1 MKRLL
6 LTFMAVVTAMLSFAT
21 DYKLVTDAS
30 QLEVGANYIVVGV
43 DDSGKYYGMGAIKST
58 NRNAIA
64 VTPNND
70 VITIGE
76 EAVTPVTLTA
86 VEDASYPWAFKV
98 TTTGKYLW
106 AASTSSNHL
115 KENEDLT
122 VSATHASVQVAENG
136 VATVKFN
143 NYSSDGE
150 VRNWLRY
157 NTSKLFSCYNTG
169 QKDIYLYKEVPADAK
184 KLIYFDNQYS
194 NWTNVYIYAWNSV
207 SNEKNAEWPGESLSV
222 NETTG
227 LYEYE
232 VTGDWDKVIF
242 NGGDGNLQ
250 TGNCPLEIGR
260 VYVSSDPLPEHVYLM
275 GHITVNKGNHWKP
288 TFGLEMTKK
297 ETGVYVIDNVYVA
310 DDSNGYGYFSFSTA
324 LGTWDDVNAS
334 TRYGAE
340 TQDSEISV
348 GNTQNVVKGDL
359 SWKIAEGQYKF
370 TLDIL
375 NNTLTVEDATA
386 PVTYIENLAK
396 AAETTGAFSITS
408 NATAVAQQG
417 TNLWIKD
424 DSGWMLVYGSTGQT
438 YTNGDVIPAGYG
450 GTYVEYKGLPELQ
463 NPTGFVA
470 TTNKTAVVKP
480 TAVTADNF
488 SEQPLNSY
496 VELIG
501 KVTLDEGK
509 TRNYTLTD
517 ESGSAA
523 IYTTSSNITVTT
535 GESVR
540 VRGFVSIYVNGETT
554 TYQITPVESEEYV
567 VPTVNTVYFN
577 NTNSSWDKVYAY
589 AWVDGSE
596 PEDCNAAWPGVE
608 LTDTDA
614 EGQYVY
620 TLDTKFDK
628 IVFNDGDNAKTEA
641 DAVEDGKVYSMPV
654 VLSELY
660 MIGNLPNVGWDPSN
674 GTVKL
679 TRNSEGKYY
688 AANVTISNHFDGYGW
703 FCILDKLGE
712 NSSDWTVNDGHR
724 YGPAIADAEVVAG
737 TAAEMV
743 LSDNSWKAIS
753 GTYNVTVDL
762 SALTLLLETPI
773 ADGIDSVNTNGDMQN
788 VEYYNVQ
795 GMKVEKP
802 GKGLYIIHRDGKT
815 FKQYIR

>member
-1 MKRLL
+1 M
-6 LTFMAVVTAMLSFAT
+6 
-21 DYKLVTDAS
+21 
-30 QLEVGANYIVVGV
+30 
-43 DDSGKYYGMGAIKST
+43 
-58 NRNAIA
+58 
-64 VTPNND
+64 
-70 VITIGE
+70 
-76 EAVTPVTLTA
+76 
-86 VEDASYPWAFKV
+86 
-98 TTTGKYLW
+98 
-106 AASTSSNHL
+106 
-115 KENEDLT
+115 
-122 VSATHASVQVAENG
+122 
-136 VATVKFN
+136 
-143 NYSSDGE
+143 
-150 VRNWLRY
+150 RY
-157 NTSKLFSCYNTG
+157 NNASNQTRFRYYKSG
-169 QKDIYLYKEVPADAK
+169 QQAIQLYKKVEADAK

-194 NWTNVYIYAWNSV
+194 KWTNVYIYAWNSV
-207 SNEKNAEWPGESLSV
+207 SNEKNAEWPGELLSV

-232 VTGDWDKVIF
+232 VTGNWDKVIF
-242 NGGDGNLQ
+242 NGGDGNPQ

-275 GHITVNKGNHWKP
+275 GNVTVNKGNHWQP

-340 TQDSEISV
+340 TKDSEIGV
-348 GNTQNVVKGDL
+348 GSTQNVVKGDL

-375 NNTLTVEDATA
+375 NNTLTVEKATA

-438 YTNGDVIPAGYG
+438 YNNGDVIPAGYG
-450 GTYVEYKGLPELQ
+450 GTYLEYRGLPELQ

-470 TTNKTAVVKP
+470 TTNNTGVVKP
-480 TAVTADNF
+480 TSVTAAKF

-501 KVTLDEGK
+501 KVEGK

-523 IYTTSSNITVTT
+523 IYTASSNITVTT
-535 GESVR
+535 GDSVR

-554 TYQITPVESEEYV
+554 TYQITPVESEKYV
-567 VPTVNTVYFN
+567 VP
-577 NTNSSWDKVYAY
+577 
-589 AWVDGSE
+589 
-596 PEDCNAAWPGVE
+596 
-608 LTDTDA
+608 
-614 EGQYVY
+614 
-620 TLDTKFDK
+620 
-628 IVFNDGDNAKTEA
+628 
-641 DAVEDGKVYSMPV
+641 
-654 VLSELY
+654 SELY

-688 AANVTISNHFDGYGW
+688 AANVTISNEFDGYGW

-712 NSSDWTVNDGHR
+712 NADDWTVNKGHR
-724 YGPAIADAEVVAG
+724 YGPAIGDTEVVAG

-743 LSDNSWKAIS
+743 LSGNSWKAIS

>member
-21 DYKLVTDAS
+21 T
-30 QLEVGANYIVVGV
+30 E
-43 DDSGKYYGMGAIKST
+43 T
-58 NRNAIA
+58 W
-64 VTPNND
+64 
-70 VITIGE
+70 E
-76 EAVTPVTLTA
+76 
-86 VEDASYPWAFKV
+86 KV
-98 TTTGKYLW
+98 TTAPASWDGDYLIVYETDSV
-106 AASTSSNHL
+106 AFNGSLTTLDALSNTKPVTITDGMIETTDCDFYFTIATVEGGYSVNSASGYYIGQSSDSNGLKTSTSTVYVNS
-115 KENEDLT
+115 LT
-122 VSATHASVQVAENG
+122 VDNGDIDVECKSAHLRFNST
-136 VATVKFN
+136 TN
-143 NYSSDGE
+143 NYRFRYYKSSS
-150 VRNWLRY
+150 Y
-157 NTSKLFSCYNTG
+157 ASQQTI
-169 QKDIYLYKEVPADAK
+169 QLYKKVEAN
-184 KLIYFDNQYS
+184 LIYFDNQYS
-194 NWTNVYIYAWNSV
+194 NWTNVYAYAWNSV
-207 SNEKNAEWPGESLSV
+207 SSEKNAEWPGVQLSV

-242 NGGDGNLQ
+242 NSGDGNQQ

-275 GHITVNKGNHWKP
+275 GNVTVNTGNHWQP

-297 ETGVYVIDNVYVA
+297 ETGVYVIDNAYVA
-310 DDSNGYGYFSFSTA
+310 DASNGYGYFSFSTA
-324 LGTWDDVNAS
+324 LGTWSDVEAS

-340 TQDSEISV
+340 TLDSEI
-348 GNTQNVVKGDL
+348 GIGDTQNVVKGSN
-359 SWKIAEGQYKF
+359 SWKIAEGQYKL

-375 NNTLTVEDATA
+375 NNTLTVEEATA

-396 AAETTGAFSITS
+396 AAETTGAFSITT

-417 TNLWIKD
+417 INLWIKD

-450 GTYVEYKGLPELQ
+450 GTYLEYKGLPELQ

-470 TTNKTAVVKP
+470 ATNNTGAVKP
-480 TAVTADNF
+480 TAVTAANF

-523 IYTTSSNITVTT
+523 IYTTSADINVTT

-567 VPTVNTVYFN
+567 VPTENTVYFN

-596 PEDCNAAWPGVE
+596 PVDCNATWPGVE

-628 IVFNDGDNAKTEA
+628 IIFNDGENAATAE

-688 AANVTISNHFDGYGW
+688 AANVTIQDNYGGYGW
-703 FCILDKLGE
+703 FCILDQLGE
-712 NSSDWTVNDGHR
+712 NSDDWSVNTGHR
-724 YGPAIADAEVVAG
+724 YGPAVGDTEVIAG
-737 TAAEMV
+737 TAAEML
-743 LSDNSWKAIS
+743 LSGNSWKAKS

-762 SALTLLLETPI
+762 SALTLLLETPVV
-773 ADGIDSVNTNGDMQN
+773 DGIDSVNANGDMQN

>member
-1 MKRLL
+1 
-6 LTFMAVVTAMLSFAT
+6 MAVVTAMLSFAT

-43 DDSGKYYGMGAIKST
+43 DDSNNYYGMGAIKST

-86 VEDASYPWAFKV
+86 VEDESYPWAFKV

-106 AASTSSNHL
+106 AASTGSNHL
-115 KENEDLT
+115 KESDDLT
-122 VSATHASVQVAENG
+122 ASATHASVQVAETG
-136 VATVKFN
+136 IATIKFN
-143 NYSSDGE
+143 NFDSNNKE

-157 NTSKLFSCYNTG
+157 NTSKLFSCYTTG

-194 NWTNVYIYAWNSV
+194 NWTNVYAYAWNSV
-207 SNEKNAEWPGESLSV
+207 SSEKNAEWPGELLSV

-232 VTGDWDKVIF
+232 VTGDWDMVIF
-242 NGGDGNLQ
+242 NSGDVNQQ

-275 GHITVNKGNHWKP
+275 GNVTVNKGNHWQP

-297 ETGVYVIDNVYVA
+297 GTGVYVIDNVYVA

-375 NNTLTVEDATA
+375 NNTLTVEEATA

-417 TNLWIKD
+417 INLWIKD

-438 YTNGDVIPAGYG
+438 YNNGDVIPAGYG
-450 GTYVEYKGLPELQ
+450 GTYLEYKGLPELQ
-463 NPTGFVA
+463 NPTGFVV

-480 TAVTADNF
+480 TAVTAANF

-517 ESGSAA
+517 DTGSAA
-523 IYTTSSNITVTT
+523 IYTTSANITVTT
-535 GESVR
+535 GDSVR

-567 VPTVNTVYFN
+567 VPTENTVYFN

-589 AWVDGSE
+589 AWVDGSN
-596 PEDCNAAWPGVE
+596 PVDCNAAWPGVE
-608 LTDTDA
+608 LTDTDT

-628 IVFNDGDNAKTEA
+628 IIFNDGDNAKTEA

-688 AANVTISNHFDGYGW
+688 AANVTISNEYDGYGW

-712 NSSDWTVNDGHR
+712 NADDWTVNDGHR
-724 YGPAIADAEVVAG
+724 YGPAIGDTEVVAG

-743 LSDNSWKAIS
+743 LSGNSWKAIS
-753 GTYNVTVDL
+753 GTYKVTVDL
-762 SALTLLLETPI
+762 DAMTLLLETPLV
-773 ADGIDSVNTNGDMQN
+773 DGIDSVNANDDMQN

>member
-1 MKRLL
+1 
-6 LTFMAVVTAMLSFAT
+6 MAVVTAMLSFAT
-21 DYKLVTDAS
+21 TETWEKVTTAPASWDGDYLIVYETGSVAFDGSLTTLDAANNTKSVTITDGKIETTDCNFYFTVKAEADGYYS
-30 QLEVGANYIVVGV
+30 LKSA
-43 DDSGKYYGMGAIKST
+43 SGKYVG
-58 NRNAIA
+58 NPA
-64 VTPNND
+64 VSNQVKQYDEFSKLNYNTFSVEANGD
-70 VITIGE
+70 AVIT
-76 EAVTPVTLTA
+76 
-86 VEDASYPWAFKV
+86 
-98 TTTGKYLW
+98 
-106 AASTSSNHL
+106 SS
-115 KENEDLT
+115 
-122 VSATHASVQVAENG
+122 
-136 VATVKFN
+136 F
-143 NYSSDGE
+143 
-150 VRNWLRY
+150 Y
-157 NTSKLFSCYNTG
+157 NTSETALTSHTTMRYNNASNQTRFRYYKSG
-169 QKDIYLYKEVPADAK
+169 QQAIQLYKKVEADAK

-275 GHITVNKGNHWKP
+275 GNVTVNKGNHWQP

-297 ETGVYVIDNVYVA
+297 GTGVYVIDNVYVA

-340 TQDSEISV
+340 TQNSEISV
-348 GNTQNVVKGDL
+348 GNTQSVVKGDF
-359 SWKIAEGQYKF
+359 SWMIAEGQYKL

-375 NNTLTVEDATA
+375 NNTLTVEKATA

-470 TTNKTAVVKP
+470 TTNNTGVVKP
-480 TAVTADNF
+480 TAVTAANF
-488 SEQPLNSY
+488 SKQPLNSY

-535 GESVR
+535 GDSVR

-554 TYQITPVESEEYV
+554 TYQITPVESEKYV
-567 VPTVNTVYFN
+567 VPSV
-577 NTNSSWDKVYAY
+577 
-589 AWVDGSE
+589 
-596 PEDCNAAWPGVE
+596 
-608 LTDTDA
+608 
-614 EGQYVY
+614 
-620 TLDTKFDK
+620 
-628 IVFNDGDNAKTEA
+628 
-641 DAVEDGKVYSMPV
+641 
-654 VLSELY
+654 LY

-688 AANVTISNHFDGYGW
+688 AANVTISNEYDGYGW

-712 NSSDWTVNDGHR
+712 NADDWTVNYGHR
-724 YGPAIADAEVVAG
+724 YGPAIADTEVVAG

-743 LSDNSWKAIS
+743 LSANSWKAIS

-773 ADGIDSVNTNGDMQN
+773 ADGIDSVNTNGDMQI

>member
-1 MKRLL
+1 
-6 LTFMAVVTAMLSFAT
+6 MAVVTAMLSFAT
-21 DYKLVTDAS
+21 TETWEKVTTAPASWDGDYLIVYETGSVAFDGSLTTLDAANNTKSVTITDGKIETTDCNFYFTVKAEADGYYS
-30 QLEVGANYIVVGV
+30 LKSA
-43 DDSGKYYGMGAIKST
+43 SGKYVGNPAVSNQLKQYDEFSKFNYNTFDVDT
-58 NRNAIA
+58 NGDA
-64 VTPNND
+64 
-70 VITIGE
+70 VITSSFFDAKE
-76 EAVTPVTLTA
+76 TALT
-86 VEDASYPWAFKV
+86 SH
-98 TTTGKYLW
+98 TTM
-106 AASTSSNHL
+106 
-115 KENEDLT
+115 
-122 VSATHASVQVAENG
+122 
-136 VATVKFN
+136 
-143 NYSSDGE
+143 
-150 VRNWLRY
+150 RY
-157 NTSKLFSCYNTG
+157 NNASNQMRFRYYKSG
-169 QKDIYLYKEVPADAK
+169 QQAIQLYKKVEADAK
-184 KLIYFDNQYS
+184 NLIYFDNQYS
-194 NWTNVYIYAWNSV
+194 NWTNVYAYAWNSV
-207 SNEKNAEWPGESLSV
+207 SSEKNAEWPGELLSV

-242 NGGDGNLQ
+242 NSGDVNQQ

-275 GHITVNKGNHWKP
+275 GNVTVNKGNHWQP

-297 ETGVYVIDNVYVA
+297 GTGVYVIDNVYVA

-340 TQDSEISV
+340 TKDGEISV

-359 SWKIAEGQYKF
+359 SWKITEGQYKF

-396 AAETTGAFSITS
+396 AADMTGAFSITS

-438 YTNGDVIPAGYG
+438 YNNGDVIPAGYG

-470 TTNKTAVVKP
+470 TTNNTGVVKP
-480 TAVTADNF
+480 TAVTAANF

-517 ESGSAA
+517 DTGSAA
-523 IYTTSSNITVTT
+523 IYTTSANITVTT
-535 GESVR
+535 GDSVR

-567 VPTVNTVYFN
+567 VPTVNKVYFN

-589 AWVDGSE
+589 AWVDGSD

-628 IVFNDGDNAKTEA
+628 IIFNDGDNAKTEA

-688 AANVTISNHFDGYGW
+688 AANVTISNEYDGYGW

-712 NSSDWTVNDGHR
+712 NADDWTVNDGHR
-724 YGPAIADAEVVAG
+724 YGPVIGETEVVAG

-743 LSDNSWKAIS
+743 LSANSWKAIS

>member
-1 MKRLL
+1 
-6 LTFMAVVTAMLSFAT
+6 
-21 DYKLVTDAS
+21 
-30 QLEVGANYIVVGV
+30 
-43 DDSGKYYGMGAIKST
+43 
-58 NRNAIA
+58 
-64 VTPNND
+64 
-70 VITIGE
+70 
-76 EAVTPVTLTA
+76 
-86 VEDASYPWAFKV
+86 
-98 TTTGKYLW
+98 
-106 AASTSSNHL
+106 
-115 KENEDLT
+115 
-122 VSATHASVQVAENG
+122 
-136 VATVKFN
+136 
-143 NYSSDGE
+143 
-150 VRNWLRY
+150 
-157 NTSKLFSCYNTG
+157 
-169 QKDIYLYKEVPADAK
+169 
-184 KLIYFDNQYS
+184 
-194 NWTNVYIYAWNSV
+194 
-207 SNEKNAEWPGESLSV
+207 
-222 NETTG
+222 
-227 LYEYE
+227 
-232 VTGDWDKVIF
+232 
-242 NGGDGNLQ
+242 
-250 TGNCPLEIGR
+250 
-260 VYVSSDPLPEHVYLM
+260 M
-275 GHITVNKGNHWKP
+275 GHVTVNKGNHWLP

-297 ETGVYVIDNVYVA
+297 GTGVYVIDNVYVA
-310 DDSNGYGYFSFSTA
+310 DASNGYGYFSFSTA

-340 TQDSEISV
+340 TQNSEIGV
-348 GNTQNVVKGDL
+348 GSTQNVVKGDF
-359 SWKIAEGQYKF
+359 SWKIAEGQYKL

-375 NNTLTVEDATA
+375 NNTLTVEEATA
-386 PVTYIENLAK
+386 PVKYIENLAK
-396 AAETTGAFSITS
+396 AAGTTGAFSITS

-480 TAVTADNF
+480 TAVTAANF

-523 IYTTSSNITVTT
+523 IYTTSSNITVTK

-567 VPTVNTVYFN
+567 VPTVNKVYFN

-628 IVFNDGDNAKTEA
+628 IIFNDGDNAKTEA

-688 AANVTISNHFDGYGW
+688 AANVTISNEFDGYGW

-712 NSSDWTVNDGHR
+712 NADDWTVNDGHR
-724 YGPAIADAEVVAG
+724 YGPAIANTEVVAG

-743 LSDNSWKAIS
+743 LGDSSWKAIS

-773 ADGIDSVNTNGDMQN
+773 ADGIDSVNTNGDMQI

>member
-1 MKRLL
+1 
-6 LTFMAVVTAMLSFAT
+6 
-21 DYKLVTDAS
+21 
-30 QLEVGANYIVVGV
+30 
-43 DDSGKYYGMGAIKST
+43 
-58 NRNAIA
+58 
-64 VTPNND
+64 
-70 VITIGE
+70 
-76 EAVTPVTLTA
+76 
-86 VEDASYPWAFKV
+86 
-98 TTTGKYLW
+98 
-106 AASTSSNHL
+106 
-115 KENEDLT
+115 
-122 VSATHASVQVAENG
+122 
-136 VATVKFN
+136 
-143 NYSSDGE
+143 
-150 VRNWLRY
+150 
-157 NTSKLFSCYNTG
+157 
-169 QKDIYLYKEVPADAK
+169 
-184 KLIYFDNQYS
+184 
-194 NWTNVYIYAWNSV
+194 
-207 SNEKNAEWPGESLSV
+207 
-222 NETTG
+222 
-227 LYEYE
+227 
-232 VTGDWDKVIF
+232 
-242 NGGDGNLQ
+242 
-250 TGNCPLEIGR
+250 
-260 VYVSSDPLPEHVYLM
+260 M
-275 GHITVNKGNHWKP
+275 GHITVNKGNHWQP

-334 TRYGAE
+334 TRYGAD
-340 TQDSEISV
+340 TQNSEIGV

-470 TTNKTAVVKP
+470 TTNNTGVVKP
-480 TAVTADNF
+480 TAVTAANF

-501 KVTLDEGK
+501 KVTEGK

-517 ESGSAA
+517 KSGSAA

-535 GESVR
+535 GDSVR

-567 VPTVNTVYFN
+567 VP
-577 NTNSSWDKVYAY
+577 
-589 AWVDGSE
+589 
-596 PEDCNAAWPGVE
+596 
-608 LTDTDA
+608 
-614 EGQYVY
+614 
-620 TLDTKFDK
+620 
-628 IVFNDGDNAKTEA
+628 
-641 DAVEDGKVYSMPV
+641 
-654 VLSELY
+654 SELY

-712 NSSDWTVNDGHR
+712 NADDWTVNDGHR
-724 YGPAIADAEVVAG
+724 YGPAINNTEVVAG

-743 LSDNSWKAIS
+743 LSGNSWKAIS

>member
-275 GHITVNKGNHWKP
+275 GHVTVNKGNHWQP

-334 TRYGAE
+334 TRYGAD
-340 TQDSEISV
+340 TQNSEIGV

-424 DSGWMLVYGSTGQT
+424 DSGCWMLVYGSTGQT

-470 TTNKTAVVKP
+470 TTNNTGVVKP

-517 ESGSAA
+517 KSGSAA

-535 GESVR
+535 GDSVR

-567 VPTVNTVYFN
+567 VPN
-577 NTNSSWDKVYAY
+577 
-589 AWVDGSE
+589 
-596 PEDCNAAWPGVE
+596 
-608 LTDTDA
+608 
-614 EGQYVY
+614 
-620 TLDTKFDK
+620 
-628 IVFNDGDNAKTEA
+628 
-641 DAVEDGKVYSMPV
+641 
-654 VLSELY
+654 ELY

-688 AANVTISNHFDGYGW
+688 AANVTISNEYDGYGW

-712 NSSDWTVNDGHR
+712 NADDWTVNDGHR
-724 YGPAIADAEVVAG
+724 YGPAINNTEVVAG

-743 LSDNSWKAIS
+743 LSGNSWKAIS